1 MKKIMFLLVAAMVWM
16 VTACNKDEA
25 VDKNNENLITELRLD
40 IEGSETRMTGEY
52 VPGEVCLRCNGAN
65 IQS

>member
-1 MKKIMFLLVAAMVWM
+1 MKKIMFLLVAATVGM

-40 IEGSETRMTGEY
+40 IEGRETRMT
-52 VPGEVCLRCNGAN
+52 N
-65 IQS
+65 